1 MGSRIKEFIDNTKL
15 FGEVITLLPVSF
27 MNYGAHILAK
37 AFSEKVRYGKN
48 LEKIL
53 EKESSKLGLDEKN
66 VHVKFGPNFLD
77 TAEVEKI
84 PNGNYEILLSENYQD
99 AFTLRHE
106 LYHIYKKHLE
116 DSSPS
121 VTRLFL
127 RESQSTLYGL
137 FRIKI

>member
-1 MGSRIKEFIDNTKL
+1 MVELILGLDEAGKGPVMG
-15 FGEVITLLPVSF
+15 P
-27 MNYGAHILAK
+27 MALA
-37 AFSEKVRYGKN
+37 GC
-48 LEKIL
+48 LI

-66 VHVKFGPNFLD
+66 VHVKFGPTFLD
-77 TAEVEKI
+77 TAGVEKI

-106 LYHIYKKHLE
+106 LYHIYKKHFE
-116 DSSPS
+116 DKSPS